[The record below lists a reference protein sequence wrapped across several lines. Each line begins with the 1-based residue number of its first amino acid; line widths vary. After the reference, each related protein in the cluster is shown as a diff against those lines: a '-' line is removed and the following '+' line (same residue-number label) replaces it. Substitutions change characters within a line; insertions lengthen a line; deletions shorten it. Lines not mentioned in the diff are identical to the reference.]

1 MRIDEKEILKKVEK
15 ENHRNKLL
23 ELEEKIKIGVFG
35 LFYLLLKNQ
44 NKNIWMEILYIIII
58 LVQLISFSFDEM
70 VNIIYLINIS
80 LIIFGKK
87 IKYFLKLVTFYNTL
101 KLYIL

>member
-1 MRIDEKEILKKVEK
+1 MRIDEKEILKKVDK

-44 NKNIWMEILYIIII
+44 NKNIWIEIVYIIVI
-58 LVQLISFSFDEM
+58 LIQLISFSFDEM

-80 LIIFGKK
+80 LVIFGKK
-87 IKYFLKLVTFYNTL
+87 IKYFWK
-101 KLYIL
+101 

>member
-23 ELEEKIKIGVFG
+23 ELEEKIKIGDFG

-80 LIIFGKK
+80 LVIFGKK
-87 IKYFLKLVTFYNTL
+87 IKYFSK
-101 KLYIL
+101 

>member
-80 LIIFGKK
+80 LVIFGKK
-87 IKYFLKLVTFYNTL
+87 IKYFSK
-101 KLYIL
+101 

>member
-80 LIIFGKK
+80 LVIFGKK
-87 IKYFLKLVTFYNTL
+87 IKYFSG
-101 KLYIL
+101 

>member
-44 NKNIWMEILYIIII
+44 NKNIWIEIVYIIVI
-58 LVQLISFSFDEM
+58 LIQLISFSFDEM

-80 LIIFGKK
+80 LVIFGKK
-87 IKYFLKLVTFYNTL
+87 IKYFSK
-101 KLYIL
+101 

>member
-23 ELEEKIKIGVFG
+23 ELEEKIKIGIFG

-44 NKNIWMEILYIIII
+44 NKNIWIEIVYIIVVLI
-58 LVQLISFSFDEM
+58 QLISFSFDEM
-70 VNIIYLINIS
+70 VNIIYLI
-80 LIIFGKK
+80 KH
-87 IKYFLKLVTFYNTL
+87 
-101 KLYIL
+101 

>member
-70 VNIIYLINIS
+70 VNIIYLI
-80 LIIFGKK
+80 KH
-87 IKYFLKLVTFYNTL
+87 
-101 KLYIL
+101 

>member
-1 MRIDEKEILKKVEK
+1 MRIDEKEILKKVDI

-44 NKNIWMEILYIIII
+44 NKNIWIEIVYIIVI
-58 LVQLISFSFDEM
+58 LIQLISFSFDEM

-80 LIIFGKK
+80 LVIFGKK
-87 IKYFLKLVTFYNTL
+87 IKYFWK
-101 KLYIL
+101 

>member
-1 MRIDEKEILKKVEK
+1 MRIDEKEILNKVDK

-44 NKNIWMEILYIIII
+44 NKNIWIEIVYIIVI
-58 LVQLISFSFDEM
+58 LIQLISFSFDEM

-80 LIIFGKK
+80 LVIFGKK
-87 IKYFLKLVTFYNTL
+87 IKYFWK
-101 KLYIL
+101 

>member
-87 IKYFLKLVTFYNTL
+87 IKYFSK
-101 KLYIL
+101 

>member
-1 MRIDEKEILKKVEK
+1 MRIDEKEILKKVDK
-15 ENHRNKLL
+15 ENRRNKLL

-80 LIIFGKK
+80 LVIFGKK
-87 IKYFLKLVTFYNTL
+87 IKYFWK
-101 KLYIL
+101 